1 MVLTLKGS
9 DDGHIV
15 DCINEAQGYERQ
27 DQENRK
33 S

>member
-1 MVLTLKGS
+1 MLSLKES
-9 DDGHIV
+9 NDGHIV
-15 DCINEAQGYERQ
+15 DCINEAQRHERQ